1 MKQLFYFPI
10 LILILGCSGPQEKE
24 LRIIAEYEPHE
35 AIFIGFRNDLG
46 MGDYDRKE
54 LETLDKWDSL
64 NLELA
69 KLAQDF
75 VHAYLMVGD
84 TSLFRNPHST
94 LTEFGID
101 TSKVKVMYQPLS
113 EDFYQDPAPLF
124 GLNEE
129 GSLMAVDFKWTGYS
143 NISHPDSISEKA
155 KIVEAADRHLASALG
170 LPMINLD
177 LALEGGA
184 WEANAKGTVILTEK
198 LMKGRNPE
206 MSLQRMEEELAT
218 KLNIKQ
224 VIWLPQGAAEDPQQ
238 FSRIVGDYY
247 GFGTGG
253 HTDEYVRFANDST
266 ILLAWVNE
274 DEKSLHPIDSL
285 NYINYME
292 CLQILQNTPRPDG
305 GKYTI
310 VKIPSAPLQE
320 KLMVVDTSAEWS
332 DYYLNAL
339 RTEHGDTLIRVSATS
354 YMNFVITNGLI
365 IAPKYFYAGMDSSVY
380 YKDEEVASLLKSV
393 FPEREIKQLDPSL
406 FNYRGGG
413 LHCRFKEL
421 PSIKSLN

>member
-1 MKQLFYFPI
+1 MEKLFYFLL
-10 LILILGCSGPQEKE
+10 LILFLGCSTSQEKE
-24 LRIIAEYEPHE
+24 IRIIAEYELHE

-46 MGDYDRKE
+46 LNNYDRKK

-64 NLELA
+64 NLEMA

-75 VHAYLMVGD
+75 VPVYLMVGD
-84 TSLFRNPHST
+84 TSLFRNPHET
-94 LTEFGID
+94 LTEFGLD
-101 TSKVKVMYQPLS
+101 TSKVKIMYQPLS
-113 EDFYQDPAPLF
+113 QDFYQDPTPLF
-124 GLNEE
+124 GLNKE

-155 KIVEAADRHLASALG
+155 KTVEAADRNLANALG
-170 LPMINLD
+170 LPIVNLD

-184 WEANAKGTVILTEK
+184 WEANTRGTVILTEK
-198 LMKGRNPE
+198 LMKGRNPG
-206 MSLQRMEEELAT
+206 MSLQQMERELAV

-224 VIWLPQGAAEDPQQ
+224 VIWLPKGAAEDPQQ
-238 FSRIVGDYY
+238 FARIVGNYY
-247 GFGTGG
+247 GYGTGG

-274 DEKSLHPIDSL
+274 EEKDSHPVDSMNYL
-285 NYINYME
+285 NYTNCFE
-292 CLQILQNTPRPDG
+292 ILQNTLRPDG

-320 KLMVVDTSAEWS
+320 KMMVVDTAAGWS
-332 DYYLNAL
+332 DHYLKAL
-339 RTEHGDTLIRVSATS
+339 ETEHGDTLNRVSATS

-365 IAPKYFYAGMDSSVY
+365 IAPKYFQTGKDSTVY
-380 YKDEEVASLLKSV
+380 YKDEEVANLLKSV

-413 LHCRFKEL
+413 FHCRFKEL
-421 PSIKSLN
+421 PRINR